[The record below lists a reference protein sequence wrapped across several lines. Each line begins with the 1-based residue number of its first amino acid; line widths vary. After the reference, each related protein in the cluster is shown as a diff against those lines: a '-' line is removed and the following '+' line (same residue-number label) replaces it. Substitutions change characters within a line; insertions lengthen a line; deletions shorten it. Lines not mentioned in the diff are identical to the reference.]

1 MDNVKGQRIHVGD
14 NLLVSQTRVE
24 TQVELQFTENCLMPK
39 SPKFPCDSL
48 RTILVKKIMLEIIS
62 GFVTCLS
69 PVILCNKESTKFRT
83 LSRGLMRQKS

>member
-1 MDNVKGQRIHVGD
+1 
-14 NLLVSQTRVE
+14 
-24 TQVELQFTENCLMPK
+24 MPK

-69 PVILCNKESTKFRT
+69 PVILCNKESTQFRT
-83 LSRGLMRQKS
+83 LSRGLMQ